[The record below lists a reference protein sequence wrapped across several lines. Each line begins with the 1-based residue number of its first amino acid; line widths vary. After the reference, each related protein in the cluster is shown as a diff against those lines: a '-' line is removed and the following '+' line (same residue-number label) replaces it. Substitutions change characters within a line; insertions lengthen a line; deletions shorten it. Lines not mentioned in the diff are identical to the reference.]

1 MRIIKKTNIDFM
13 GKSNIA
19 KIFSILI
26 ITLGAISLIFNSGP
40 KLSIDFKGGTLI
52 AVNYT
57 GPININNVRTS
68 MEKVDIEGQIFDFS
82 KAEIKHFGDLSNVAL
97 RIASFEN
104 EPDNF
109 TKYLTN
115 KMAGL

>member
-1 MRIIKKTNIDFM
+1 MAR
-13 GKSNIA
+13 SNIT
-19 KIFSILI
+19 KILSLI
-26 ITLGAISLIFNSGP
+26 VITLGVISLIFNKGP

-57 GPININNVRTS
+57 DTIDINDVRSS
-68 MEKVDIEGQIFDFS
+68 MAEVNIEGQVFDFS

-104 EPDNF
+104 EPENF
-109 TKYLTN
+109 AKSLGCQDV
-115 KMAGL
+115 KFIS